1 MKILDEKGRIFG
13 RVNLI
18 DGIIVFLIFFIVI
31 GGGVKV
37 YQSTVSEPRTKED
50 LIDVIVQMENEAMP
64 AELVA
69 YLRPGGVI
77 RPNRATED
85 GEIVRVEVSE
95 PDIYYLSQDHL
106 LIPVDSK
113 YKKVTLEFKAIGEIY
128 SNSLYLYGERVYLG
142 QTLTLEAGMVRFNGT
157 IREMRPL
164 D

>member
-18 DGIIVFLIFFIVI
+18 DGIIVFLILFIVI
-31 GGGVKV
+31 AGGINVYLHITSDGVE
-37 YQSTVSEPRTKED
+37 Q
-50 LIDVIVQMENEAMP
+50 LIDVAVQVENEAMT
-64 AELVA
+64 AELA
-69 YLRPGGVI
+69 AFLRPGGVI
-77 RPNRATED
+77 RPQRATED
-85 GEIVRVEVSE
+85 GEILSVQVSE
-95 PDIYYLSQDHL
+95 PEIYYMSQDHF